1 MSLAAWL
8 LVAAALVL
16 VVTCGVFVAAETSL
30 ITVDRASVHEAAEA
44 GDQRAA
50 GAREALASLSTQL
63 SGAQI
68 GVTVTNL
75 AIGFLAE
82 PSIASL
88 VEGPLGSLGVP
99 RDAVGDVA
107 VALGL
112 AIATAVT
119 MVVGELIPKNLAI
132 ADPLRVARLT
142 QGFQR
147 RFTASMRWPIRVLN
161 GSANQI
167 VRALGIEP
175 QEELRSARVPQE
187 LASLVRRSADQG
199 VLADPTARL
208 LERSFAFGSR
218 TAAEVL
224 TPRVRMYSIGRD
236 DSVASVITL
245 ARATGHSRFPVIGDS
260 ADDVHGLVHVK
271 DAVSVPFERRAVTR
285 VAEVA
290 GPPLLAPATLEL
302 DPLLNLLRERG
313 LQMAVVVDEYGGTEG
328 VVTLE
333 DLIEE
338 LVGEIADE
346 HDPAAPLV
354 RGEAEGSWSLSG
366 LLRPDEIRALTGIGL
381 PEDEAYET
389 VAGLLLHRLGRLPAV
404 GDQVE
409 VEVLVQANDGSGE
422 PGHLVPAMASLRA
435 ESMDGHR
442 IDRVGLMTQQPQGPR

>member
-1 MSLAAWL
+1 
-8 LVAAALVL
+8 
-16 VVTCGVFVAAETSL
+16 
-30 ITVDRASVHEAAEA
+30 
-44 GDQRAA
+44 
-50 GAREALASLSTQL
+50 
-63 SGAQI
+63 
-68 GVTVTNL
+68 
-75 AIGFLAE
+75 
-82 PSIASL
+82 
-88 VEGPLGSLGVP
+88 
-99 RDAVGDVA
+99 
-107 VALGL
+107 
-112 AIATAVT
+112 
-119 MVVGELIPKNLAI
+119 
-132 ADPLRVARLT
+132 
-142 QGFQR
+142 
-147 RFTASMRWPIRVLN
+147 
-161 GSANQI
+161 
-167 VRALGIEP
+167 
-175 QEELRSARVPQE
+175 
-187 LASLVRRSADQG
+187 
-199 VLADPTARL
+199 
-208 LERSFAFGSR
+208 
-218 TAAEVL
+218 
-224 TPRVRMYSIGRD
+224 MYSIGRD